1 MFGPFNK
8 GSWNMKNSM
17 KAAMA
22 GFFLVFILIY
32 GCTAPVDN
40 IVGPSSS
47 GWTVGVVALY
57 GNGGLKNDGTSQA
70 TIRVEVFTNSQ
81 PVDGVT
87 VTLTTTLGTLASNSL
102 TTANGAATTTLTSST
117 TTGLAS
123 IVATVENVSA
133 TTVVP
138 IVSF

>member
-1 MFGPFNK
+1 
-8 GSWNMKNSM
+8 MKSVM
-17 KAAMA
+17 T
-22 GFFLVFILIY
+22 GFFLAAILSF
-32 GCTAPVDN
+32 GCTVPVDN

-47 GWTVGVVALY
+47 GWTIGVSALY
-57 GNGGLKNDGTSQA
+57 GNGGLRNDGSSQA

-81 PVDGVT
+81 PVDGAT
-87 VTLTTTLGTLASNSL
+87 VTLTTTLGTLGSNSL
-102 TTANGAATTTLTSST
+102 TTANGAVTTTLTSST
-117 TTGLAS
+117 TTGSAY

>member
-1 MFGPFNK
+1 MQ
-8 GSWNMKNSM
+8 
-17 KAAMA
+17 AAMA
-22 GFFLVFILIY
+22 SFLLVFVLAY

-47 GWTVGVVALY
+47 GFTVGISALY
-57 GNGGLKNDGTSQA
+57 GSGGLKNDGSSQA

-81 PVDGVT
+81 PVDGAT
-87 VTLTTTLGTLASNSL
+87 VTLTTTLGTLGSNSL

-117 TTGLAS
+117 TTGLAY

-133 TTVVP
+133 TTAVP

>member
-1 MFGPFNK
+1 MT
-8 GSWNMKNSM
+8 
-17 KAAMA
+17 
-22 GFFLVFILIY
+22 GFFLAGVLAF

-47 GWTVGVVALY
+47 GFTVGVSALF
-57 GNGGLKNDGTSQA
+57 GGGGLKNDGSSQA
-70 TIRVEVFTNSQ
+70 TIRVEVFNGGQ
-81 PVDGVT
+81 PVDGVA
-87 VTLTTTLGTLASNSL
+87 VTLTTTLGTLGSNSL

-133 TTVVP
+133 TTAVP

>member
-1 MFGPFNK
+1 
-8 GSWNMKNSM
+8 MKNSM
-17 KAAMA
+17 KAVMT
-22 GFFLVFILIY
+22 GFLLMLGLAY
-32 GCTAPVDN
+32 GCTVPVDN

-47 GWTVGVVALY
+47 GWTIGVSALY
-57 GNGGLKNDGTSQA
+57 GGGGLKNDGTSQA
-70 TIRVEVFTNSQ
+70 TIRVEVFTNTQ
-81 PVDGVT
+81 PVDGAT
-87 VTLTTTLGTLASNSL
+87 VTLTATLGTLGSNSL
-102 TTANGAATTTLTSST
+102 TTVNGAATTTLTSST

>member
-1 MFGPFNK
+1 MTGFLL
-8 GSWNMKNSM
+8 
-17 KAAMA
+17 A
-22 GFFLVFILIY
+22 GFLGL

-47 GWTVGVVALY
+47 GFTVGISALY
-57 GNGGLKNDGTSQA
+57 GNGGLRNDGSSQA

-81 PVDGVT
+81 PVDGAA
-87 VTLTTTLGTLASNSL
+87 VTLTTTLGTLGSNSL
-102 TTANGAATTTLTSST
+102 TTTNGAATTTLTSST

>member
-1 MFGPFNK
+1 
-8 GSWNMKNSM
+8 MKSVM
-17 KAAMA
+17 T
-22 GFFLVFILIY
+22 GFLLAFVLAY

-47 GWTVGVVALY
+47 GFTIGISAIY

-70 TIRVEVFTNSQ
+70 TIRVEVYNGSQ

-87 VTLTTTLGTLASNSL
+87 VTVTTTLGTLASNSL
-102 TTANGAATTTLTSST
+102 TTANGAVTTTLTSST
-117 TTGLAS
+117 TTGLAA

>member
-1 MFGPFNK
+1 VK
-8 GSWNMKNSM
+8 KSM
-17 KAAMA
+17 KSIMTGCLLA
-22 GFFLVFILIY
+22 FVLVY

-47 GWTVGVVALY
+47 GFTIGISALY
-57 GNGGLKNDGTSQA
+57 GNGGLKNDGASQA
-70 TIRVEVFTNSQ
+70 TIRVEVYNGSQ
-81 PVDGVT
+81 PVDGATVT
-87 VTLTTTLGTLASNSL
+87 VTTTLGTLASNSL
-102 TTANGAATTTLTSST
+102 TTANGAVTTTLTSST
-117 TTGLAS
+117 TTGLAA

>member
-1 MFGPFNK
+1 
-8 GSWNMKNSM
+8 M
-17 KAAMA
+17 KAVMT
-22 GFFLVFILIY
+22 GFLLVLGLVY

-47 GWTVGVVALY
+47 GFTVGISALY
-57 GNGGLKNDGTSQA
+57 GGSGLRNDGSSQA
-70 TIRVEVFTNSQ
+70 TVKVEVFTSSQ

-87 VTLTTTLGTLASNSL
+87 VTLTTTLGTLGSNSL
-102 TTANGAATTTLTSST
+102 TTVNGTANTTLTSST